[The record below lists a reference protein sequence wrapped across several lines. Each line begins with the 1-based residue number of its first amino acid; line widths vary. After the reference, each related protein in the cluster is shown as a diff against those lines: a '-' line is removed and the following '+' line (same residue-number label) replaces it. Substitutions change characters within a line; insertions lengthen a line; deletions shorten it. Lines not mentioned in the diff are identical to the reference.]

1 MTPVVFTV
9 CAEPGL
15 GALVYFDTCTQ
26 VKLHRWSAELRQL
39 ERLIVVPLH

>member
-1 MTPVVFTV
+1 MTPVVFPV
-9 CAEPGL
+9 GAEPGL
-15 GALVYFDTCTQ
+15 GVVVYFDTCTQ